1 MKTLKVE
8 VKLKREVKMG
18 QPVVHFE
25 IAGKD
30 AAKLQ
35 SFYSELFDWKVNVN
49 EQMGYGV
56 VETGGEGGINGGIF
70 TPPSGVG
77 PYTMFYVH
85 VDDIQ
90 EYLNKIESLGGKTVA
105 PPMDIPVDIPGAG
118 SSVAVFSDLDG
129 NHVGL
134 FSG

>member
-1 MKTLKVE
+1 
-8 VKLKREVKMG
+8 MG

-70 TPPSGVG
+70 TPPDDTP
-77 PYTMFYVH
+77 PYTMFYIH
-85 VDDIQ
+85 VDDLQ
-90 EYLNKIESLGGKTVA
+90 AQLTRIESLGGKTVMA
-105 PPMDIPVDIPGAG
+105 PMELPGEGA
-118 SSVAVFSDLDG
+118 SVAMFSDLDG
-129 NHVGL
+129 NRVGL
-134 FSG
+134 FSGQVAL